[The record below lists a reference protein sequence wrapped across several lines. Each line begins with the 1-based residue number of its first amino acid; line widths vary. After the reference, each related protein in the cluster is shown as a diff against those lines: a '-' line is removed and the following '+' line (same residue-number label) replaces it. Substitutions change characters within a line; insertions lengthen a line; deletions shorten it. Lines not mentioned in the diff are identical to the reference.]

1 MFQSV
6 VGILILAS
14 AVAAQRPPGRC
25 PEDYGVQTY
34 PNEAACDRFYKVR
47 EGGVKDQFYGSKID
61 QGGKIFFDISLP
73 QHKSG
78 GGSDIR
84 YYRLPAGILTPQPT
98 TIYREVAKKALE
110 IWFFYVALFQYSV
123 DLGPGEVPQYEKNC
137 SSKPSPTLFLHDY
150 ICIRVFNSGGC
161 CATLFQVH
169 RPQQLRQLNCF
180 LRSVTTC
187 HSFRPSVLPVSFAR
201 EQ

>member
-1 MFQSV
+1 MGQKS
-6 VGILILAS
+6 IR
-14 AVAAQRPPGRC
+14 AARFFS
-25 PEDYGVQTY
+25 TY
-34 PNEAACDRFYKVR
+34 PYRNINLVAEAILDITACLPAYLHPNPQRFTGRWPKR
-47 EGGVKDQFYGSKID
+47 RWKYGS
-61 QGGKIFFDISLP
+61 
-73 QHKSG
+73 
-78 GGSDIR
+78 
-84 YYRLPAGILTPQPT
+84 
-98 TIYREVAKKALE
+98 
-110 IWFFYVALFQYSV
+110 YVAIFQYSV